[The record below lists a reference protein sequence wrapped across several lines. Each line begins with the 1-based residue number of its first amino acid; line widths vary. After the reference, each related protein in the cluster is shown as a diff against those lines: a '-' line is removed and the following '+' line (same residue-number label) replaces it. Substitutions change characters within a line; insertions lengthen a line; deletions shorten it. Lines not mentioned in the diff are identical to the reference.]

1 MICSRVVAPA
11 GALGCALALAA
22 ATLAFAQT
30 MVAANEGVRELRV
43 HPDMIRLVSN
53 ESLKNLALLSWM

>member
-1 MICSRVVAPA
+1 
-11 GALGCALALAA
+11 
-22 ATLAFAQT
+22 